1 MANISENEVEK
12 LLPCPF
18 CGGKAEIDAGWA
30 QCSERQCFMSDTGI
44 NPKIWNTRSDLTGA
58 VSGGEALDALDRLN
72 EYAFGDEDDRKDYE
86 TVKQALTRQPVENKP
101 VVVTREQIREE
112 FIIWNFNTQ
121 MNDLLYHLM
130 DKYPHGII
138 IKRTE

>member
-1 MANISENEVEK
+1 MATNEREMPPEIYAVRVQHESDSGFWDDDKSFGTPYLRKDRYADNLISET
-12 LLPCPF
+12 
-18 CGGKAEIDAGWA
+18 KALRE
-30 QCSERQCFMSDTGI
+30 QC
-44 NPKIWNTRSDLTGA
+44 
-58 VSGGEALDALDRLN
+58 DAL
-72 EYAFGDEDDRKDYE
+72 EQEISAI
-86 TVKQALTRQPVENKP
+86 TPQPVENKP

-138 IKRTE
+138 ITRKD